1 MTRLLSCVVT
11 AVLLLSGVASGSV
24 SAPPPAAPEAGLDCP
39 LVVRVRFSEPAE
51 LWELASWT
59 EPWEVRRED
68 GYAVLGVD
76 AAGLARLEAA
86 GFVVELDGRRTR
98 EVCEAVRRVKTT
110 VSDGGIPG
118 FECYRTL
125 DEMTARAAE
134 LAAARPDLVELV
146 DIGDSWEK
154 IDGRGGFDLVVL
166 RLTNRAFDGAP
177 RPGAAAGKPVLF
189 VQASMHA
196 REYTPAETLT
206 RFAERLVEGHGVDAD
221 ATWILD
227 EHEVHLLLSANPD
240 GRIRAEQGILWR
252 KNADDEFCTGTDT
265 RGVDLNRNYEHDWA
279 CCNGSSGHPCSE
291 VFHGPAA
298 ASEPETSAV
307 QDYLRGVF
315 GDAWDPVPT
324 GDTPGLFL
332 DLHSYGRLVL
342 WPWGARHE
350 AAPNAAGL
358 EVLGHRLASAP
369 GYAPQQAVDLY
380 PVDGS
385 AMDFAYADRG
395 IASFVVEIGYRF
407 FEPCAVFEEVLVE
420 DMLSSLEYAARV
432 AAAPYGTPAG
442 PDAVDLVVSPA
453 AGVVPG
459 DLVEARWLAD
469 DLRGGVG
476 GIGQPVVEV
485 EATVDLPPWAA
496 EVALRVAGHAV
507 DGALDEPSE
516 EVVVDIPTGDLAP
529 GRHMVYVR
537 ARDAGGDWGPVTA
550 AFLDVVADPRL
561 PRRPSG
567 RVGGP

>member
-1 MTRLLSCVVT
+1 M
-11 AVLLLSGVASGSV
+11 ASGSV
-24 SAPPPAAPEAGLDCP
+24 PAPPPAAPEATLGCP
-39 LVVRVRFSEPAE
+39 LVVRVDLSDPAE
-51 LWELASWT
+51 LWGLASWT
-59 EPWEVRRED
+59 EPWEVRREE

-86 GFVVELDGRRTR
+86 GFVVEVDERRTR
-98 EVCEAVRRVKTT
+98 EVCEAARRVKTT

-154 IDGRGGFDLVVL
+154 TDGRGGFDLVVL
-166 RLTNRAFDGAP
+166 RLTNRSFPGTS
-177 RPGAAAGKPVLF
+177 RPGAPGGKPVLF

-206 RFAERLVEGHGVDAD
+206 RFAERLVEGHGTDAD

-240 GRIRAEQGILWR
+240 GRIRAEQGVYWR
-252 KNADDEFCTGTDT
+252 KNADDEFCTGTDL

-279 CCNGSSGHPCSE
+279 CCDGSSGHPCSE
-291 VFHGPAA
+291 IFRGPAA
-298 ASEPETSAV
+298 ASEPETTAV
-307 QDYLRGVF
+307 QNHLRRVF
-315 GDAWDPVPT
+315 GDAWDPVPSD
-324 GDTPGLFL
+324 GTPGIFL

-342 WPWGARHE
+342 WPWGARPE
-350 AAPNAAGL
+350 ATPNGAGL
-358 EVLGHRLASAP
+358 AALGHRLASAP
-369 GYAPQQAVDLY
+369 GYTPQQGIDFY

-395 IASFVVEIGYRF
+395 VASFVIEIGYRF
-407 FEPCAVFEEVLVE
+407 FEPCPVFEGLLVE
-420 DMLSSLEYAARV
+420 DMLATLDYAARV
-432 AAAPYGTPAG
+432 VAAPYRTPAG
-442 PDAVDLVVSPA
+442 PDVGQLVVAPA

-459 DLVEARWLAD
+459 DAVEATWLAD
-469 DLRGGVG
+469 DRRGAVG
-476 GIGQPVVEV
+476 GTSQAVVEV
-485 EATVDLPPWAA
+485 EATVDAPPWAA
-496 EVALRVAGHAV
+496 GEVLRVAGRAV
-507 DGALDEPSE
+507 DGVLDESSE
-516 EVVVDIPTGDLAP
+516 EVVADIPTGGLAP
-529 GRHMVYVR
+529 GRHTVYVR
-537 ARDAGGDWGPVTA
+537 ARDADGSWGPVTA
-550 AFLDVVADPRL
+550 AFLDVVVDPRL